1 MPKRKRI
8 RFTGIV
14 QGVGFRP
21 TVYRCAVELGL
32 TGTVQNRRSEV
43 IAEIQGENGQIERF
57 EPLLLKKLPAA
68 ARLDTF
74 EQEDIEPVEEE
85 TFEIIPSKT
94 SDYVFPPIPPD
105 LAVCEECK
113 KELFDPNNRRYL
125 YPFITCTQCGP
136 RYSIVEDTPFDRDTT
151 SMIDF
156 PQCPDCLEE
165 YTSPEDRRFHS
176 QTNSCSVCGPSL
188 TLLPAALS
196 AADTAEKPDNGS
208 SAARDDDPVK
218 AAVRALSEGK
228 VVAIHGIG
236 GFHLAVDPSSKDG
249 LAKLRRDKERER
261 KPFALMVRDV
271 EEAARLCVM
280 GAEEHVMLTSPEN
293 PIVIM
298 PMRSDLPVRETEYLN
313 QVSDIGTLGV
323 MVPYTPLHLLLFYH
337 PEITVPYSH
346 LIMTSGNLKGEPIIT
361 DPTSAREKLA
371 GAADLILTHNRRILF
386 RTDDSVVRMTSA
398 TGVKKDQAETTR
410 PHGQCLI
417 RRSRG
422 YVPHILKLK
431 EPADTVTLALGGDLK
446 SAPAFASGS
455 DVYLAPYIG
464 DLEGAEII
472 TAFEEQIDKILDL
485 YGIEPKRLVHDLHP
499 GYVSTQWA
507 ADLPKHRSGISRS
520 IEETIG
526 VQHHHAHILSVMAE
540 HGLDEVLGLSF
551 DGTGYGTDGTIWGG
565 EFLFAGRS
573 RFTRLGRFA
582 PFLLPGGDAAVRNP
596 PRTAFAILTETGVQP
611 DTAPAAETDE
621 PEKRS
626 GLYEIIEAVEASGL
640 TGEERSLVPEM
651 VKKRINSPVTSSLGR
666 IFDAAAAVL
675 GLVDVVGYE
684 GEGPM
689 KLEGSACRAA
699 MAGRLGSLRPER
711 AEELLPLEERSGLFE
726 IDPGPLLWYLAEEM
740 KQTEQKRA
748 RIEELAA
755 LFHQTI
761 AYGALNGALTM
772 RDKTGIEDIALSGG
786 VFQNIYLL
794 ELVIPLLEESG
805 FNVYTNSKLPPGDG
819 GIAVGQAYYKTG

>member
-43 IAEIQGENGQIERF
+43 IAEIQGENDQVERF
-57 EPLLLKKLPAA
+57 EPLLLEKLPAA

-74 EQEDIEPVEEE
+74 EQEDIAPAAEE
-85 TFEIIPSKT
+85 TFEIIPSRT
-94 SDYVFPPIPPD
+94 GDYVFPPIPPD
-105 LAVCEECK
+105 LAVCGECK
-113 KELFDPNNRRYL
+113 KELFDPKNRRYL

-156 PQCPDCLEE
+156 PQCPDCMHE

-188 TLLPAALS
+188 TVLP
-196 AADTAEKPDNGS
+196 TAGSDNGTE
-208 SAARDDDPVK
+208 DPVK
-218 AAVRALSEGK
+218 AAIRALSEGN

-236 GFHLAVDPSSKDG
+236 GFHLAVDPAVREG
-249 LAKLRRDKERER
+249 LAKVRKDKERER

-271 EEAARLCVM
+271 DEAARLCAL
-280 GAEEHVMLTSPEN
+280 GDEERTLLTSPEN

-298 PMRSDLPVRETEYLN
+298 PMRRDLPRAEAEDLRR
-313 QVSDIGTLGV
+313 VSDIGTLGI
-323 MVPYTPLHLLLFYH
+323 MLPYTPLHLLLFHH
-337 PEITVPYSH
+337 PEVTVPYSY

-361 DPTSAREKLA
+361 DPINAREKLA
-371 GAADLILTHNRRILF
+371 GVADLILTHNRRILF
-386 RTDDSVVRMTSA
+386 RTDDSVVRTAPVPKAPKVS
-398 TGVKKDQAETTR
+398 KDEAAHR
-410 PHGQCLI
+410 SRCLI

-431 EPADTVTLALGGDLK
+431 RPADTVTLALGGDLK
-446 SAPAFASGS
+446 SAPAFVSGN

-472 TAFEEQIDKILDL
+472 TAFEEQIDKILAL
-485 YGIEPKRLVHDLHP
+485 YDIEPKRLVHDLHP
-499 GYVSTQWA
+499 GYISTRWA
-507 ADLPKHRSGISRS
+507 ANLSKHRPGFNHA

-565 EFLFAGRS
+565 EFLFAERS
-573 RFTRLGRFA
+573 GFTRLGRFA
-582 PFLLPGGDAAVRNP
+582 PFLLPGGDAAVRHP
-596 PRTAFAILTETGVQP
+596 CRTAYAILAGVP
-611 DTAPAAETDE
+611 PGTRPAADTTEAVE
-621 PEKRS
+621 GS
-626 GLYEIIEAVEASGL
+626 GLY
-640 TGEERSLVPEM
+640 GEERELVPEM
-651 VKKRINSPVTSSLGR
+651 VEKRINSPVTSSLGR

-689 KLEGSACRAA
+689 KLEGCAYRA
-699 MAGRLGSLRPER
+699 GPPDRFDSLGPER
-711 AEELLPLEERSGLFE
+711 EEELLPLRDNSGLFE
-726 IDPGPLLWYLAEEM
+726 IDPRPLLWYLAER
-740 KQTEQKRA
+740 KSDA
-748 RIEELAA
+748 RLDELAA

-761 AYGALNGALTM
+761 AYGALNGALSM
-772 RDKTGIEDIALSGG
+772 RDKTGIHNIALSGG
-786 VFQNIYLL
+786 VFQNSYLL
-794 ELVIPLLEESG
+794 ELVLPLLEESG
-805 FNVYTNSKLPPGDG
+805 FNVYTNSNLPPGDG
-819 GIAVGQAYYKTG
+819 GIAVGQAYFTTG

>member
-1 MPKRKRI
+1 
-8 RFTGIV
+8 
-14 QGVGFRP
+14 
-21 TVYRCAVELGL
+21 
-32 TGTVQNRRSEV
+32 
-43 IAEIQGENGQIERF
+43 
-57 EPLLLKKLPAA
+57 
-68 ARLDTF
+68 
-74 EQEDIEPVEEE
+74 
-85 TFEIIPSKT
+85 
-94 SDYVFPPIPPD
+94 
-105 LAVCEECK
+105 
-113 KELFDPNNRRYL
+113 
-125 YPFITCTQCGP
+125 
-136 RYSIVEDTPFDRDTT
+136 
-151 SMIDF
+151 
-156 PQCPDCLEE
+156 
-165 YTSPEDRRFHS
+165 
-176 QTNSCSVCGPSL
+176 
-188 TLLPAALS
+188 
-196 AADTAEKPDNGS
+196 
-208 SAARDDDPVK
+208 
-218 AAVRALSEGK
+218 
-228 VVAIHGIG
+228 
-236 GFHLAVDPSSKDG
+236 
-249 LAKLRRDKERER
+249 
-261 KPFALMVRDV
+261 
-271 EEAARLCVM
+271 
-280 GAEEHVMLTSPEN
+280 
-293 PIVIM
+293 M
-298 PMRSDLPVRETEYLN
+298 PMRSGLSVREAEYLH

-323 MVPYTPLHLLLFYH
+323 MVPYTPLHLLLFHH
-337 PEITVPYSH
+337 PEIKIPYSH

-361 DPTSAREKLA
+361 DPAGAREKLA
-371 GAADLILTHNRRILF
+371 GAADLILMHNRRILF
-386 RTDDSVVRMTSA
+386 RTDDSVVRMAPAPASA
-398 TGVKKDQAETTR
+398 ATPATRIEKGQAETTR
-410 PHGQCLI
+410 RARCLI

-431 EPADTVTLALGGDLK
+431 GPADTVTLALGGDLK

-472 TAFEEQIDKILDL
+472 TAFEEQIDKIIAL

-507 ADLPKHRSGISRS
+507 ADILKHRSGIGRS

-596 PRTAFAILTETGVQP
+596 RRTAFAILTETGVRP
-611 DTAPAAETDE
+611 GASPASAAEGTDIQ
-621 PEKRS
+621 S
-626 GLYEIIEAVEASGL
+626 GPYEIGQADEALEASGL
-640 TGEERSLVPEM
+640 RGTERELVPEM
-651 VKKRINSPVTSSLGR
+651 VRKRINSPVTSSLGR

-689 KLEGSACRAA
+689 KLEGYAYRAGT
-699 MAGRLGSLRPER
+699 AGRLGPLRPEK
-711 AEELLPLEERSGLFE
+711 AAELLPLEERSGLFE

-755 LFHQTI
+755 YFHQTI

-772 RDKTGIEDIALSGG
+772 RDKTGIKDIALSGG

-794 ELVIPLLEESG
+794 EHIVPLLEESG
-805 FNVYTNSKLPPGDG
+805 FNVYTNNKLPPGDG
-819 GIAVGQAYYKTG
+819 GIAVGQAYFTTG